1 MGLEL
6 AWNRQQTQLQA
17 TLYTGDIV
25 SKESGKVGTVGFRR
39 HLKAYSSNKH
49 WFDLWSSSV
58 QKKKKGYKTKS
69 GKKKK
74 KNAMT
79 FFSYEKIPQIKIKKV
94 TDCFHF

>member
-25 SKESGKVGTVGFRR
+25 SKESGKVGIVGFRR

-58 QKKKKGYKTKS
+58 QKKKRKAIKQNQ

-74 KNAMT
+74 KERYD
-79 FFSYEKIPQIKIKKV
+79 FF
-94 TDCFHF
+94 FL